1 MIAPFS
7 QATCKFKP
15 GKNISKN
22 LHINVKT
29 ANIFVMIH
37 NFPIF
42 VPAVCKSDDA
52 ISEPLS

>member
-37 NFPIF
+37 I
-42 VPAVCKSDDA
+42 
-52 ISEPLS
+52 